1 MRRTATCTQ
10 HLLLCM
16 LKLTNGRHKVG
27 YSLQNG
33 SAKAASPLTL
43 HQIPQRR
50 SSIDAAEGVEKQPYR
65 LCRNSV
71 TVFSKQTGP
80 ITGGRHLG
88 LMLRCLATVPRLR
101 SHQHQK
107 LQSSSYCF
115 HCSTTCSPTHSHVH
129 THTRA
134 HSFCDYPHLCFS
146 QSPPPP
152 LSTPSIPV
160 TERIP
165 PYFSFSFS
173 PSLHPPSLR
182 STRALTTQPNSR
194 CCSQGAVCSSAPPPS
209 SVMCAQPP
217 SL

>member
-1 MRRTATCTQ
+1 M
-10 HLLLCM
+10 
-16 LKLTNGRHKVG
+16 
-27 YSLQNG
+27 
-33 SAKAASPLTL
+33 
-43 HQIPQRR
+43 
-50 SSIDAAEGVEKQPYR
+50 
-65 LCRNSV
+65 
-71 TVFSKQTGP
+71 
-80 ITGGRHLG
+80 
-88 LMLRCLATVPRLR
+88 MLRCLATVPRLR

-165 PYFSFSFS
+165 PLFLLFPFTISSSPFS
-173 PSLHPPSLR
+173 PVHSGSHHPAKFAMLL
-182 STRALTTQPNSR
+182 TRCRMQQYSR
-194 CCSQGAVCSSAPPPS
+194 PS
-209 SVMCAQPP
+209 SFMCAQPP

>member
-1 MRRTATCTQ
+1 MRGTATCSQ

-27 YSLQNG
+27 YSLQNR

-43 HQIPQRR
+43 HQITQRT
-50 SSIDAAEGVEKQPYR
+50 SSDDAAAGVEKQPYR
-65 LCRNSV
+65 HRRNSV

-80 ITGGRHLG
+80 FTRGRHLG
-88 LMLRCLATVPRLR
+88 LMLRCLAAVPRLR

-129 THTRA
+129 THTHARA

-146 QSPPPP
+146 HSPP

-165 PYFSFSFS
+165 PYFSFSLSSSPFS
-173 PSLHPPSLR
+173 PVYSGSLHPAKFAMLL
-182 STRALTTQPNSR
+182 TRCRMQ
-194 CCSQGAVCSSAPPPS
+194 QYPPPS